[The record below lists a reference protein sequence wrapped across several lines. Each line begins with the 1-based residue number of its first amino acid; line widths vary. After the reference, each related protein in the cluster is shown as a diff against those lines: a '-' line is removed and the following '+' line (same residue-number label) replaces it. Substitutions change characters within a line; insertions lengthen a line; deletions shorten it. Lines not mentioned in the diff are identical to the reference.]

1 MTDMTTSVP
10 LIAARQADTSLRKLC
25 TDLFRLVRHWRERAR
40 QRAQLAD
47 LDDHMLSDIGITRV
61 DQRRECEKPFW
72 R

>member
-10 LIAARQADTSLRKLC
+10 LIRARASDISLRALC
-25 TDLFRLVRHWRERAR
+25 RDALRLVTHLRERAR